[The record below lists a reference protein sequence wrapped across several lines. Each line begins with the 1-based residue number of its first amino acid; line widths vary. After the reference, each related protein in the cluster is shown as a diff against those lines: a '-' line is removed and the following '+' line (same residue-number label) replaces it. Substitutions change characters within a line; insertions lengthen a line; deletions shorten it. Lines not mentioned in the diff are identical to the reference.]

1 MGHFEYTVYAIFLSS
16 ITDHYVQ
23 TWRQLYNRKYITYR
37 NAARGVPRT
46 ADIGS
51 MHRPNKLV
59 KIELVVPA
67 ICSRKDK
74 HTDREID
81 TVIMI
86 LRLPIGGGVIILQ
99 TGIGNESVP
108 IQLAQCWFP
117 RLAISNAKI

>member
-1 MGHFEYTVYAIFLSS
+1 MPAVSEHFRSLCANMTLSIKPEVHNVS
-16 ITDHYVQ
+16 H
-23 TWRQLYNRKYITYR
+23 
-37 NAARGVPRT
+37 AASRLPRT

-51 MHRPNKLV
+51 MHRPNELV
-59 KIELVVPA
+59 NIELVVPA

-74 HTDREID
+74 HTDRETD

-86 LRLPIGGGVIILQ
+86 LRLPIGGGVIIVQ

-117 RLAISNAKI
+117 RLAISNAKNINIFFK